1 MSDRWIFDRWG
12 DRPFLVWEPF
22 AGPVA
27 TWTYARFGAEV
38 RALAAGLQARGLA
51 VGDRVALVLEN
62 SPEFLRAWS
71 AVVLAGG
78 TAVCLNPSSSADE
91 LAYYASH
98 AGVRGAFA
106 SPPADDR
113 VGAAMADLPW
123 LSPPPGDP
131 AAFRPPPPD
140 PARPASIQYTS
151 GTTARPKAVVWTAA
165 NCRFAGRVGAAHQ
178 RLTGADV
185 YLVHLPLFHTNALS
199 YSFLSVVH
207 AGATMVLQPRFSVSR
222 FWDTAV
228 RNRCTWTSVVSFCVR
243 ALASRDAP
251 PAHSFR
257 GWGHSACIRAGAGPG
272 GVGAMGWYGMTETVS
287 QPICGSPTFTDRPG
301 SMGRPAP
308 EYGVRIVAEDP
319 DGVGELQVRGVP
331 GRSLF
336 AGYLGDAAATAVA
349 YTPDG
354 WFRTGD
360 RVRRDPDGTL
370 TFVERDKDVLKVAGE
385 NVGAREIERVLLAVA
400 GVREAAVVGR
410 PDPMRGEVPVAFVV
424 ASSPAVGEAASA
436 ACAEMLPPYKRPVEV
451 RVVDDL
457 PRSTLDK
464 VAKAELRRLAA
475 RW

>member
-1 MSDRWIFDRWG
+1 MFDRWG

-22 AGPVA
+22 DGPVA

-38 RALAAGLQARGLA
+38 RALAAGLQAGGLA
-51 VGDRVALVLEN
+51 VGERVALVLEN

-78 TAVCLNPSSSADE
+78 TAVCLNPSSSRDE
-91 LAYYASH
+91 LSYYGSH
-98 AGVRGAFA
+98 AEISGAFA
-106 SPPADDR
+106 APSSL
-113 VGAAMADLPW
+113 VGDAMPGLRF
-123 LSPPPGDP
+123 LSPAPGDP

-165 NCRFAGRVGAAHQ
+165 NCRFAGRTGAAHQ

-222 FWDTAV
+222 FWEVSV
-228 RNRCTWTSVVSFCVR
+228 RNRCTWTSVVTFCVR
-243 ALASRDAP
+243 ALASSDAP

-257 GWGHSACIRAGAGPG
+257 GWGHSACIAPGDGPG
-272 GVGAMGWYGMTETVS
+272 RVGAMGWYGMTETVS
-287 QPICGSPTFTDRPG
+287 QPICGSPACMDRPG

-308 EYGVRIVAEDP
+308 EYGVRVVAEDS

-336 AGYLGDAAATAVA
+336 AGYLGDPAATAVA

-360 RVRRDPDGTL
+360 RVRRDGDGTL
-370 TFVERDKDVLKVAGE
+370 WFVERDKDVLKVAGE
-385 NVGAREIERVLLAVA
+385 NVGAPEIERVLLTVA

-424 ASSPAVGEAASA
+424 ASSPAVAAAASE
-436 ACAEMLPPYKRPVEV
+436 ACAQMLPPYKRPVEV

-457 PRSTLDK
+457 PRSTLEK